1 MVKPLCSFQ
10 FPSCSAGFLGRSK
23 SGPPQYLRMTLSI
36 IENDVILHHVCG
48 KRKLQKNSRL
58 LTREF
63 RIVTRQITCLPQIR
77 SNNK

>member
-1 MVKPLCSFQ
+1 
-10 FPSCSAGFLGRSK
+10 
-23 SGPPQYLRMTLSI
+23 MTLSI